1 MSEVIQDAQLLAQFS
16 QAYRS
21 AVDAFMEQAGM
32 YRGQALLLCTIN
44 KQAGMT
50 QTEIADML
58 AVQGATVSH
67 MLQRLEEARLVV
79 RQRDAADNRLVR
91 VYATE
96 AGRQKELEI
105 QEQLRCLEDA
115 VLKGIGPAER
125 ETLRRLVWQMMD
137 NISGESQVN
146 P

>member
-1 MSEVIQDAQLLAQFS
+1 MEESIQDAQLLAQFS

-32 YRGQALLLCTIN
+32 HRGQALLLCTIN
-44 KQAGMT
+44 RQAGMT

-58 AVQGATVSH
+58 AVQGATVSN
-67 MLQRLEEARLVV
+67 MLQRLEEAQLVV

-96 AGRQKELEI
+96 AGQQIELEI
-105 QEQLRCLEDA
+105 QEQLRCLEEA
-115 VLKGIGPAER
+115 VLKGISPADR

-137 NISGESQVN
+137 NISGES
-146 P
+146 